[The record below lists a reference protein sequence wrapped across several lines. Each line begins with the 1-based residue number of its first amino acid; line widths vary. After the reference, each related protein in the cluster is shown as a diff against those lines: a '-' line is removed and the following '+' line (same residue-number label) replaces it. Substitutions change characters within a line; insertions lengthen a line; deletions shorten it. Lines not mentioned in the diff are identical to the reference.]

1 MNLIFVSDG
10 SYPDQGAAAI
20 RHTTLAKGLVANGHD
35 VLFLILSSQKWGGEL
50 EDDGVRFKCLNEY
63 RGYNKLLKLI
73 YYAISL
79 VRLVFEVQSY
89 KNEKYI
95 DGIVSFSRKNSI
107 LQTIILISKV
117 WNIKSYHE
125 RTELP
130 YIVGK
135 SNSLVGKLKYD
146 YYLKCLIPRFHGIFV
161 ITDKLEAFFKPYNE
175 NIKKIL
181 TVVDLNFFSSMDA
194 QTPQYK
200 FPYIAYCGTMKGQ
213 KDGVPTLIQSFSL
226 LKKDFPD
233 YKLLLIGND
242 SEENT
247 RDVRKQIDKLSLHD
261 SVKFTGFVARKEMP
275 QLLVNA
281 DLLVVSKLDV
291 EQNSGNFPIKVGEYL
306 STGVPTVLTKVGE
319 IPKFL
324 KDMETS
330 YLAEPNSADDFYKKM
345 KEALEN
351 YKIAMEIG
359 KNGQKLAQRLFDYKI
374 QAQEM
379 ASFME
384 ER

>member
-1 MNLIFVSDG
+1 
-10 SYPDQGAAAI
+10 
-20 RHTTLAKGLVANGHD
+20 
-35 VLFLILSSQKWGGEL
+35 
-50 EDDGVRFKCLNEY
+50 
-63 RGYNKLLKLI
+63 
-73 YYAISL
+73 
-79 VRLVFEVQSY
+79 
-89 KNEKYI
+89 
-95 DGIVSFSRKNSI
+95 
-107 LQTIILISKV
+107 
-117 WNIKSYHE
+117 
-125 RTELP
+125 
-130 YIVGK
+130 
-135 SNSLVGKLKYD
+135 
-146 YYLKCLIPRFHGIFV
+146 
-161 ITDKLEAFFKPYNE
+161 
-175 NIKKIL
+175 
-181 TVVDLNFFSSMDA
+181 
-194 QTPQYK
+194 
-200 FPYIAYCGTMKGQ
+200 MKGQ